1 VSKGQLGP
9 GVKCDSPV
17 LRRRKGL
24 FGAVWVLC
32 LGERRGSGL
41 VGRVSFELSVRCE
54 DAHRNVRTETP
65 WGFSQTSP
73 HVQFSLTSDCLVIFL
88 LGSIGGRISSYTPT
102 RPARI

>member
-1 VSKGQLGP
+1 MSKGQLGP
-9 GVKCDSPV
+9 GVKFDSPV

-32 LGERRGSGL
+32 LGKHRGSGL

-54 DAHRNVRTETP
+54 DAHRNVRTEI
-65 WGFSQTSP
+65 SQTSP
-73 HVQFSLTSDCLVIFL
+73 HVQFSLTTDCLVIFL

-102 RPARI
+102 CPARI